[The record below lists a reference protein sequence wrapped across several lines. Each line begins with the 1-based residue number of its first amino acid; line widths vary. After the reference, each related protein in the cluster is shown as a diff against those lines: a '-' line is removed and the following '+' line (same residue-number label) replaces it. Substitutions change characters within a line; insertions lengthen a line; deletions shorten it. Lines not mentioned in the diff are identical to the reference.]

1 MAKASAQITI
11 SRIVDISSVTRY
23 YLLQSSTSAAPSKP
37 TANPPGGSWT
47 TTEPTYTSGS
57 TNTLYFVDL
66 TVFTNSTFSYSA
78 VSKSSSYEA
87 AKAAYNKADTAQS
100 TANSAQ
106 STANTALSQSIEYI
120 VGTQTAAT
128 NAWKGVT
135 TDAALSVGKTIAYKL
150 PYAGNSS
157 AATLNLTLS
166 GGGTTGAKGIRRL
179 TSTVTTNYAAE
190 SVVLMT
196 YDGTYWRITDYNSDT
211 YDRVRYNKAI
221 KCGTTAIVAA
231 NIIVGTGGLYKHLK
245 AGTAFDVTYPI
256 LYASSAIAASATGTN
271 NYLCYS
277 FTVTTTQSITLTA
290 YKPVY
295 IKGTLSGTT
304 FTPISTAPLTQTVPT
319 SDDGYYYILLGHA
332 ITSTTMYL
340 LSEHP
345 IYKYFNGKFMSVTQ
359 IAIEASKSATD
370 YMKFTSGDGLVVG
383 DMTTGTLGKNVRI
396 DSDSVDIRDGTTV
409 AASFS
414 ASSINLCDNAGYIY
428 ARGYDDT
435 NVFDSLE
442 IGSRNIDIVAPNT
455 YMRTHSRVNSNGYA
469 NSVIQATT
477 GNIISGDSYA
487 GDYSLASISSNS
499 KSENVSHASVSTTA
513 FADHAD
519 ASSVNIN
526 AVSGSIISNIEVTP
540 TNIKLKTGAGEIVA
554 DSSMVFNQFTEF
566 MGDVLFND
574 GFESDGSVKFNVGS
588 QYVQFETDGSY
599 PGIATANY
607 IRTPTSGIIPKT
619 SGGSGSV
626 GTSGW
631 PFNSGYFNNLY
642 VNGTAVS
649 VSGHTHSY
657 LPLSGGTVTGTL
669 YLNNNTDAS
678 GAADNN
684 VPLIIGNRAGN
695 HLIIDANEIIAK
707 SSGTAVTKLYLQDS
721 GGYVY
726 IGNDRVLPHKML
738 YSGSTTG
745 TVTLTETAANFL
757 YLIIIVGFS
766 DTGSSGTICVYSP
779 NGKTVDAHAVAVSSN
794 SASVGRVR
802 YVISG
807 TTMTASNNYLAKS
820 TNSSW
825 SYSQNGVYCKAVIG
839 FR

>member
-23 YLLQSSTSAAPSKP
+23 YLLQSSTSTAPSKP

-47 TTEPTYTSGS
+47 TTEPAYTSGS

-87 AKAAYNKADTAQS
+87 AKAAYNKALDAAKT
-100 TANSAQ
+100 
-106 STANTALSQSIEYI
+106 
-120 VGTQTAAT
+120 AT
-128 NAWKGVT
+128 N
-135 TDAALSVGKTIAYKL
+135 
-150 PYAGNSS
+150 
-157 AATLNLTLS
+157 
-166 GGGTTGAKGIRRL
+166 
-179 TSTVTTNYAAE
+179 
-190 SVVLMT
+190 
-196 YDGTYWRITDYNSDT
+196 
-211 YDRVRYNKAI
+211 
-221 KCGTTAIVAA
+221 
-231 NIIVGTGGLYKHLK
+231 
-245 AGTAFDVTYPI
+245 
-256 LYASSAIAASATGTN
+256 
-271 NYLCYS
+271 
-277 FTVTTTQSITLTA
+277 
-290 YKPVY
+290 
-295 IKGTLSGTT
+295 
-304 FTPISTAPLTQTVPT
+304 
-319 SDDGYYYILLGHA
+319 
-332 ITSTTMYL
+332 
-340 LSEHP
+340 
-345 IYKYFNGKFMSVTQ
+345 
-359 IAIEASKSATD
+359 
-370 YMKFTSGDGLVVG
+370 YMKFENNTGLIVG
-383 DMTTGTLGKNVRI
+383 NMTGSTLGKNVLI
-396 DSDSVDIRDGTTV
+396 DSDSVDIRSGTTV
-409 AASFS
+409 TASFAGDQIDLGRGTNVS
-414 ASSINLCDNAGYIY
+414 TINLCGGAGTIE
-428 ARGYDDT
+428 AASMSGT
-435 NVFDSLE
+435 SVFDQL
-442 IGSRNIDIVAPNT
+442 
-455 YMRTHSRVNSNGYA
+455 YMRSSFLSLSGTKYMSTGCYPDVTGLYSSSVQSHGNETSSTSDYTGYY
-469 NSVIQATT
+469 AT
-477 GNIISGDSYA
+477 S
-487 GDYSLASISSNS
+487 SLNS
-499 KSENVSHASVSTTA
+499 KGGDGSAYVGVTS
-513 FADHAD
+513 FADHPEGSA
-519 ASSVNIN
+519 ATIN
-526 AVSGSIISNIEVTP
+526 ATDGTNTSLIEVHPTSIDLDGA
-540 TNIKLKTGAGEIVA
+540 TNITGTTKI
-554 DSSMVFNQFTEF
+554 
-566 MGDVLFND
+566 
-574 GFESDGSVKFNVGS
+574 NVGS

-631 PFNSGYFNNLY
+631 PFNSGYFKNLY
-642 VNGTAVS
+642 VNGKAVS

-678 GAADNN
+678 GSADNN

-726 IGNDRVLPHKML
+726 IGNDRILPHKML

-757 YLIIIVGFS
+757 YFIIIVGFS

-825 SYSQNGVYCKAVIG
+825 SYSQNSVYCKAVIG

>member
-47 TTEPTYTSGS
+47 TTEPAYTSGS

-87 AKAAYNKADTAQS
+87 AKSAYNKALDAAKT
-100 TANSAQ
+100 
-106 STANTALSQSIEYI
+106 
-120 VGTQTAAT
+120 AT
-128 NAWKGVT
+128 N
-135 TDAALSVGKTIAYKL
+135 
-150 PYAGNSS
+150 
-157 AATLNLTLS
+157 
-166 GGGTTGAKGIRRL
+166 
-179 TSTVTTNYAAE
+179 
-190 SVVLMT
+190 
-196 YDGTYWRITDYNSDT
+196 
-211 YDRVRYNKAI
+211 
-221 KCGTTAIVAA
+221 
-231 NIIVGTGGLYKHLK
+231 
-245 AGTAFDVTYPI
+245 
-256 LYASSAIAASATGTN
+256 
-271 NYLCYS
+271 
-277 FTVTTTQSITLTA
+277 
-290 YKPVY
+290 
-295 IKGTLSGTT
+295 
-304 FTPISTAPLTQTVPT
+304 
-319 SDDGYYYILLGHA
+319 
-332 ITSTTMYL
+332 
-340 LSEHP
+340 
-345 IYKYFNGKFMSVTQ
+345 
-359 IAIEASKSATD
+359 
-370 YMKFTSGDGLVVG
+370 YMKFENNTGLIVG
-383 DMTTGTLGKNVRI
+383 NMTGSTLGKNVLI
-396 DSDSVDIRDGTTV
+396 DSDSVDIRSGTTV
-409 AASFS
+409 TASFAGDKIDLGRGTNVS
-414 ASSINLCDNAGYIY
+414 TINLCGGAGTIE
-428 ARGYDDT
+428 AASMSGT
-435 NVFDSLE
+435 SVFDQLYMSSNFLSLS
-442 IGSRNIDIVAPNT
+442 GT
-455 YMRTHSRVNSNGYA
+455 KYMRTGCYPDVTGLYSS
-469 NSVIQATT
+469 SVQSH
-477 GNIISGDSYA
+477 GNNLSGSEYA
-487 GDYSLASISSNS
+487 GYYATSSLNS
-499 KSENVSHASVSTTA
+499 KGGDGSAYVGVRS
-513 FADHAD
+513 FADHPEGSA
-519 ASSVNIN
+519 ATIN
-526 AVSGSIISNIEVTP
+526 ATDGTNTSLIEVRPTSIDLDGA
-540 TNIKLKTGAGEIVA
+540 TNITGTTKI
-554 DSSMVFNQFTEF
+554 
-566 MGDVLFND
+566 
-574 GFESDGSVKFNVGS
+574 NVGS

-631 PFNSGYFNNLY
+631 PFNSGYFKNLY
-642 VNGTAVS
+642 VNDKAVS

-657 LPLSGGTVTGTL
+657 LPLAGGTVTGTL

-678 GAADNN
+678 GAVDNN

-757 YLIIIVGFS
+757 YFIIIVGFS

-779 NGKTVDAHAVAVSSN
+779 NGKTVDANAVAVSSN

-820 TNSSW
+820 TKSSW

>member
-47 TTEPTYTSGS
+47 TTEPAYTSGS

-87 AKAAYNKADTAQS
+87 AKTAYNKALDAAKT
-100 TANSAQ
+100 
-106 STANTALSQSIEYI
+106 
-120 VGTQTAAT
+120 AT
-128 NAWKGVT
+128 N
-135 TDAALSVGKTIAYKL
+135 
-150 PYAGNSS
+150 
-157 AATLNLTLS
+157 
-166 GGGTTGAKGIRRL
+166 
-179 TSTVTTNYAAE
+179 
-190 SVVLMT
+190 
-196 YDGTYWRITDYNSDT
+196 
-211 YDRVRYNKAI
+211 
-221 KCGTTAIVAA
+221 
-231 NIIVGTGGLYKHLK
+231 
-245 AGTAFDVTYPI
+245 
-256 LYASSAIAASATGTN
+256 
-271 NYLCYS
+271 
-277 FTVTTTQSITLTA
+277 
-290 YKPVY
+290 
-295 IKGTLSGTT
+295 
-304 FTPISTAPLTQTVPT
+304 
-319 SDDGYYYILLGHA
+319 
-332 ITSTTMYL
+332 
-340 LSEHP
+340 
-345 IYKYFNGKFMSVTQ
+345 
-359 IAIEASKSATD
+359 
-370 YMKFTSGDGLVVG
+370 YMKFENNVGLIVG
-383 DMTTGTLGKNVRI
+383 DMTADTLGKNVLI
-396 DSDSVDIRDGTTV
+396 DADSVDIRDGSTV

-414 ASSINLCDNAGYIY
+414 ANQIDLGSANSSSKINLCGIGEIKAAELNAGAGYNVMSMY
-428 ARGYDDT
+428 A
-435 NVFDSLE
+435 
-442 IGSRNIDIVAPNT
+442 P
-455 YMRTHSRVNSNGYA
+455 
-469 NSVIQATT
+469 SVS
-477 GNIISGDSYA
+477 ISGDNSVGIGTSMASSSYTKGTDTTMGTYGNGVLHA
-487 GDYSLASISSNS
+487 SYNSKLASVGVLASTGGTPSATVNS
-499 KSENVSHASVSTTA
+499 TNGTSL
-513 FADHAD
+513 
-519 ASSVNIN
+519 
-526 AVSGSIISNIEVTP
+526 GQIEVTP
-540 TNIKLKTGAGEIVA
+540 TSIDLSTNSTGSTVNVSTSQNGTFNVDAGHINLNAGGNINITATSATKI
-554 DSSMVFNQFTEF
+554 
-566 MGDVLFND
+566 
-574 GFESDGSVKFNVGS
+574 NVGS

-619 SGGSGSV
+619 SGGNGNV

-631 PFNSGYFNNLY
+631 PFNSGYFKNLY
-642 VNGTAVS
+642 VNDKAVS

-657 LPLSGGTVTGTL
+657 LPLAGGTVTGTL

-678 GAADNN
+678 SAADNN

-757 YLIIIVGFS
+757 YFIIIVGFS

-820 TNSSW
+820 TKSSW

>member
-23 YLLQSSTSAAPSKP
+23 YLLRSSTSAAPSKP

-47 TTEPTYTSGS
+47 TTEPAYTSGS

-87 AKAAYNKADTAQS
+87 AKAAYNKALDAAKT
-100 TANSAQ
+100 
-106 STANTALSQSIEYI
+106 
-120 VGTQTAAT
+120 AT
-128 NAWKGVT
+128 N
-135 TDAALSVGKTIAYKL
+135 
-150 PYAGNSS
+150 
-157 AATLNLTLS
+157 
-166 GGGTTGAKGIRRL
+166 
-179 TSTVTTNYAAE
+179 
-190 SVVLMT
+190 
-196 YDGTYWRITDYNSDT
+196 
-211 YDRVRYNKAI
+211 
-221 KCGTTAIVAA
+221 
-231 NIIVGTGGLYKHLK
+231 
-245 AGTAFDVTYPI
+245 
-256 LYASSAIAASATGTN
+256 
-271 NYLCYS
+271 
-277 FTVTTTQSITLTA
+277 
-290 YKPVY
+290 
-295 IKGTLSGTT
+295 
-304 FTPISTAPLTQTVPT
+304 
-319 SDDGYYYILLGHA
+319 
-332 ITSTTMYL
+332 
-340 LSEHP
+340 
-345 IYKYFNGKFMSVTQ
+345 
-359 IAIEASKSATD
+359 
-370 YMKFTSGDGLVVG
+370 YMKFENNVGLIVG
-383 DMTTGTLGKNVRI
+383 DMTANTLGKNVLI
-396 DSDSVDIRDGTTV
+396 DADSVDIRDGSTV

-414 ASSINLCDNAGYIY
+414 ANQIDLGSANSSSKINLCGIGEIKAAELNAGAGYNLMSMY
-428 ARGYDDT
+428 A
-435 NVFDSLE
+435 
-442 IGSRNIDIVAPNT
+442 P
-455 YMRTHSRVNSNGYA
+455 
-469 NSVIQATT
+469 SVS
-477 GNIISGDSYA
+477 ISGDNRVGIGTSMASSSYTKGTDTTMGTYGNGVLHA
-487 GDYSLASISSNS
+487 KYNSKLASVGVLASTGGTPSATVNS
-499 KSENVSHASVSTTA
+499 TNGTSL
-513 FADHAD
+513 
-519 ASSVNIN
+519 
-526 AVSGSIISNIEVTP
+526 GQIEVTP
-540 TNIKLKTGAGEIVA
+540 TSIDLSTNSTGSTVNVSTSQNGTFNVDAGDINLNAGGNINITATSATKI
-554 DSSMVFNQFTEF
+554 
-566 MGDVLFND
+566 
-574 GFESDGSVKFNVGS
+574 NVGS

-631 PFNSGYFNNLY
+631 PFNSGYFKNLY

-757 YLIIIVGFS
+757 YFIIIVGFS

-779 NGKTVDAHAVAVSSN
+779 NGKTVDANAVAVSSN

-825 SYSQNGVYCKAVIG
+825 SYSKNSVYCKAVIG